1 MSDAHLLALG
11 LSHKTA
17 PVEQREKATLAAAEA
32 REALRRLLADRSVD
46 EAVALSTCNRTE
58 IYAATGDPGAAE
70 RAMRGAIVEHSSISD
85 EELGCASYSLRDE
98 RAVRQL
104 FRVASSL
111 DSMVVGESEIQGQV
125 KNAWEL
131 AAEEGASGPLLNRL
145 FQQALEVGKRVRTDT
160 LITTGPTSVPA
171 VAVDMACRA
180 TSPGA
185 RVLVIGAGSM
195 AETTARSLAARDID
209 NITIANRTPGGAH
222 RLANDVGGQ
231 AVGFDALG
239 QELTRADVVI
249 SATDA
254 PHVILGR
261 DPVREALE
269 SRPGQRMVIIDISVP
284 RDIDHSVS
292 ELPGA
297 ALYDIDD
304 LERVVEAS
312 LNGRRLEAERGEAL
326 VDQAVRIF
334 GDWRAGLA
342 AAPAVRALRERAEE
356 IRLAELARSAA
367 QLDRLSPEDRERV
380 DALTRGIV
388 QKILHQPTVR
398 LTEAARRG
406 DGVRHVET
414 LLDLFDLPPNDRP

>member
-1 MSDAHLLALG
+1 MSERHLLALG

-17 PVEQREKATLAAAEA
+17 PVEQREKAALAGAGA
-32 REALRRLLADRSVD
+32 RGALRRLLDDVSVD

-58 IYAATGDPGAAE
+58 IYAATADPASAE
-70 RAMRGAIVEHSSISD
+70 RALHGAIVENSRIDAD
-85 EELGCASYSLRDE
+85 ELACASYALRDE

-104 FRVASSL
+104 FRVTSSL

-125 KNAWEL
+125 KGAWEL

-145 FQQALEVGKRVRTDT
+145 FQRALEVGKRVRTDT
-160 LITTGPTSVPA
+160 LLSSGPTSVPA

-180 TSPGA
+180 TNPGA

-195 AETTARSLAARDID
+195 AETTARSLGARGVAE
-209 NITIANRTPGGAH
+209 ITIANRSPGGAH

-239 QELTRADVVI
+239 RELTRADVVI

-254 PHVILGR
+254 PHVILDR
-261 DPVREALE
+261 EPVRRAIE

-284 RDIDHSVS
+284 RDVDDSVA

-326 VDQAVRIF
+326 VDDAVRVF
-334 GDWRAGLA
+334 TEWRAGLA
-342 AAPAVRALRERAEE
+342 AAPAVRALRERAED
-356 IRLAELARSAA
+356 IRLAELASAA
-367 QLDRLSPEDRERV
+367 ARLDGLSPEDRAHVE
-380 DALTRGIV
+380 ALTRGIV
-388 QKILHQPTVR
+388 QKILHEPTVR
-398 LTEAARRG
+398 LTDAAKRG
-406 DGVRHVET
+406 DGGRHVEA
-414 LLDLFDLPPNDRP
+414 LVELFDLPPNDRG